1 MRSVFSANLFG
12 EFCDVILTGE
22 VQRPRLPLV
31 VIETGIVATLHLG
44 AIVTAAVTTDHL
56 SYIHVRVQCL
66 HMSLA

>member
-1 MRSVFSANLFG
+1 MQSVFSANLFG

-44 AIVTAAVTTDHL
+44 AVVTVTTDHL
-56 SYIHVRVQCL
+56 SYIHVCVQCL
-66 HMSLA
+66 HMSHA